1 MILIPFI
8 AVGVATLLVGII
20 DAIFRDMKNW
30 QSLLF
35 RALTM
40 AFLAVFA
47 LIAVNLTSTCN
58 ALSLF
63 ISIGIVLYLVKMLD
77 ITHKIENE
85 KTKLI
90 YSGVLDI
97 LIIVIFALS
106 TLSLAPFNVL
116 ATAGGLLLGI
126 ALGLLV
132 WAIRRDDRL
141 DRALVRFFKY
151 FALGLFLGLAISGLF
166 TSNHLASAIII
177 ICASI
182 AMLTKEILSEFMKTS
197 RSKQIALD
205 ILAVV
210 ILIAM
215 VVSIYVY

>member
-8 AVGVATLLVGII
+8 AVGVATLLMGII
-20 DAIFRDMKNW
+20 DAFFRDKGNW

-106 TLSLAPFNVL
+106 TLSLATFNVL
-116 ATAGGLLLGI
+116 AAAGGLLLGI

-151 FALGLFLGLAISGLF
+151 FVLGLFLGLAISGLF

>member
-8 AVGVATLLVGII
+8 AVGVATLLMGII

-85 KTKLI
+85 NIKLI

-106 TLSLAPFNVL
+106 TLSLATFNVL
-116 ATAGGLLLGI
+116 AAAGGLLLGI

-166 TSNHLASAIII
+166 TSNHLASGVIMM
-177 ICASI
+177 CASI
-182 AMLTKEILSEFMKTS
+182 GMLTKEMLAEFIKEN
-197 RSKQIALD
+197 RSKQIALH
-205 ILAVV
+205 ILEIV
-210 ILIAM
+210 ILIVL
-215 VVSIYVY
+215 VVAIYVY

>member
-1 MILIPFI
+1 M
-8 AVGVATLLVGII
+8 
-20 DAIFRDMKNW
+20 
-30 QSLLF
+30 
-35 RALTM
+35 
-40 AFLAVFA
+40 LAA
-47 LIAVNLTSTCN
+47 
-58 ALSLF
+58 
-63 ISIGIVLYLVKMLD
+63 
-77 ITHKIENE
+77 
-85 KTKLI
+85 
-90 YSGVLDI
+90 
-97 LIIVIFALS
+97 
-106 TLSLAPFNVL
+106 
-116 ATAGGLLLGI
+116 AGGLLLGI

>member
-8 AVGVATLLVGII
+8 AVGVATLLMGII
-20 DAIFRDMKNW
+20 DALFRDMKNW

-47 LIAVNLTSTCN
+47 LVAVNLTSTCN

-106 TLSLAPFNVL
+106 TLSLSTFNVL
-116 ATAGGLLLGI
+116 AAAGGLLLGI

-182 AMLTKEILSEFMKTS
+182 AMLTKEILSEFIKTS